1 MLCWGLSTDV
11 VALLG
16 RGGTKEAENFPS
28 SGAGDR
34 GAEGIRRE
42 SLPPH
47 FFFSCFSR
55 SYKNSPGVLLGSS
68 APQTLKY
75 CMKGCL
81 RWYHAYHPYVEL
93 GLKWLFFA
101 YSRWD
106 QTDYLKKKKI
116 PTYQSFALLKTLKDP
131 EEELIYWPFH
141 DAQRFHPAY
150 FTCPVFFKL
159 DLFQCFHHIRLNLTT
174 LPGRAPL
181 YNAGRLGYSSDLK
194 WHRRWGKE
202 NK

>member
-1 MLCWGLSTDV
+1 MLCWGLSTD

-28 SGAGDR
+28 SGTGDR
-34 GAEGIRRE
+34 GAKGVRRE
-42 SLPPH
+42 SLSPH

-55 SYKNSPGVLLGSS
+55 SYKNLSGVLLGSS

-106 QTDYLKKKKI
+106 QSDYLKKEENPHVPI
-116 PTYQSFALLKTLKDP
+116 LCSAQYTQRPWGGTNLLTLSWCTKVSSS
-131 EEELIYWPFH
+131 LF
-141 DAQRFHPAY
+141 Y
-150 FTCPVFFKL
+150 FSCVF
-159 DLFQCFHHIRLNLTT
+159 
-174 LPGRAPL
+174 
-181 YNAGRLGYSSDLK
+181 
-194 WHRRWGKE
+194 
-202 NK
+202 